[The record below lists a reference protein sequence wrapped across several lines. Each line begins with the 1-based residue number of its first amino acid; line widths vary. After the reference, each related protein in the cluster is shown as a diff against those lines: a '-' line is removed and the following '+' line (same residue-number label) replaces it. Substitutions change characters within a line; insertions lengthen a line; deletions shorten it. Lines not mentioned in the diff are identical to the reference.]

1 MKYKLI
7 EFLHDTDM
15 KYLVLGADGFIAE
28 RESDDTISIM
38 YEGRPLCAIVPDGFQ
53 FLLLIPSLPTEP
65 HCRRLTEVFA
75 MLGKPNLRATH
86 DGTAPR
92 IQGIVRGDVMRWQ
105 ILRQGTTFGVYV

>member
-1 MKYKLI
+1 MNKLI
-7 EFLHDTDM
+7 EFLRDPEA
-15 KYLVLGADGFIAE
+15 KGLILGNNGFRAE
-28 RESDDTISIM
+28 RPTSTFVGIW
-38 YEGRPLCAIVPDGFQ
+38 YEGKAICKITPDFIQ
-53 FLLLIPSLPTEP
+53 HTLEVLPPESADE
-65 HCRRLTEVFA
+65 CNRLTEVFA